1 MNTVVLENVSNEFLP
16 TLKALAKVAN
26 AKFKIDKKTQTAS
39 KVKEFYTLK
48 ELDEMPLMK
57 KLKKWEEEH
66 PKEATQINKK
76 VDKTMGLI

>member
-16 TLKALAKVAN
+16 TLKALAKLAN
-26 AKFKIDKKTQTAS
+26 AKFKIDKKTQAAS

-66 PKEATQINKK
+66 PKEAAQINKE
-76 VDKTMGLI
+76 VDKAMGLI